1 MKKEQHYN
9 MVKILSERE
18 EFLVIGLTGRVGSGC
33 SEAADILCST
43 ISDLQMPS
51 IYPGDRGLQNDDER
65 DKRIIVRYFNAHW
78 LEFDLIRVRTIITT
92 FLLSD
97 MSGFCRELLKIKKDS
112 APGDLK
118 ETGKNAIEN
127 KLKELKRD
135 IQKLLDSK
143 IDSISKKCFE
153 DIKEYLC
160 NNIIEEMGTGNNISV
175 KYIKTLEYLE
185 EQLEEQK
192 TKEEKKSVTGEEN
205 KNTDETARIPDEKE
219 RIDYCKLGE
228 MQDNI
233 KELFRYLY
241 RDVLL
246 TKIEINKYDEKRK
259 YCEMVNKALYA
270 VSAIMADKWFYSQE
284 CSDIWTQLAD
294 IDAKLSN
301 IKEQNLDFYG
311 FVFVHD
317 IMPTMSSVIHEYV
330 TDAGSSNFTGLYQKY
345 GNCIRKFGE
354 VIFDQSKLKKKL
366 DEEQNNDIFA
376 IPRKI
381 NRFIKVL
388 RRPFSREFSRPTRV
402 VIDSIK
408 NNFEATYLRDRY
420 SAFYLFAIS
429 ADESTRIKRLVE
441 SSQKS
446 LNIEQIHHID
456 WNEYS
461 TIGQELYSKY
471 KKGKSVLT
479 KEEMEFCK
487 WIEKEDDIRSDLV
500 RKQAYEDKTHPFFLQ
515 GVKSC
520 IEHADV
526 FISNK
531 GVGNR
536 ENMLL
541 KRELVRYICLI
552 LYPGLVQPTPIER
565 CMQIAFTAK
574 ANSGCLSRQ
583 VGAVVTDKDY
593 NILSIGW
600 NDVPCGDISC
610 ARKNLRDL
618 CKMEDTNAYTR
629 YELDNAAFR
638 KRLPDKRLID
648 SQIGRLL
655 CGLPLRYC
663 FKDIH
668 TDAKNPMRSR
678 AMHGEEKALE
688 NCGKECEGGNL
699 FTTASPCEMCSKK
712 AKDHKIKKIYYIE
725 PYPGIS
731 EDQYSNSGDPDNI
744 AVHILFTGAIG
755 RAYTQM
761 YTPLMPHKDILEYL
775 GVKEYLGI

>member
-1 MKKEQHYN
+1 MIKEQHYN

-78 LEFDLIRVRTIITT
+78 LAFDLIQVRTIITS

-97 MSGFCRELLKIKKDS
+97 MSGFCEELLKIERNS
-112 APGDLK
+112 APGDQK
-118 ETGKNAIEN
+118 EDGENATVK
-127 KLKELKRD
+127 KLGELKAG
-135 IQKLLDSK
+135 IEKLLDSK
-143 IDSISKKCFE
+143 IKSILPKCF
-153 DIKEYLC
+153 DDVKKFIY
-160 NNIIEEMGTGNNISV
+160 NNIIEENSIGNDV
-175 KYIKTLEYLE
+175 AKKHIKTLEHLIK
-185 EQLEEQK
+185 QLEEQNK
-192 TKEEKKSVTGEEN
+192 KIKEIANYEEN
-205 KNTDETARIPDEKE
+205 EIIYENAQMIDEKAAS
-219 RIDYCKLGE
+219 DYSKLGSMKDE
-228 MQDNI
+228 I
-233 KELFRYLY
+233 EELFRYLY
-241 RDVLL
+241 KDVLL
-246 TKIEINKYDEKRK
+246 IIIEKNKYEEKRK
-259 YCEMVNKALYA
+259 YCEMINKALYA
-270 VSAIMADKWFYSQE
+270 VSAIIADKWFHIQKSG
-284 CSDIWTQLAD
+284 DIWTQLAD
-294 IDAKLSN
+294 IDIKLSN
-301 IKEQNLDFYG
+301 KRQQDLDFYS

-317 IMPTMSSVIHEYV
+317 IMPAMSSVIHKHL
-330 TDAGSSNFTGLYQKY
+330 TDIGSANFTGLYQKY

-354 VIFDQSKLKKKL
+354 IIFDQNKLKEKL
-366 DEEQNNDIFA
+366 NGEQNNDIFA

-408 NNFEATYLRDRY
+408 NSFEATYLRDRY

-429 ADESTRIKRLVE
+429 ADESTRIKRLME

-446 LNIEQIHHID
+446 LNLEQIHYID

-461 TIGQELYSKY
+461 TVGQELYSSY
-471 KKGKSVLT
+471 KDDKGVLT
-479 KEEMEFCK
+479 KEEKEFCK

-500 RKQAYEDKTHPFFLQ
+500 RKQAYKDKTHPFFLQ
-515 GVKSC
+515 DVKSC
-520 IEHADV
+520 IENADV

-536 ENMLL
+536 ANMPL
-541 KRELVRYICLI
+541 KWELVRYICLI
-552 LYPGLVQPTPIER
+552 IYPGLVQPTPIER

-583 VGAVVTDKDY
+583 VGAVVTDKSH

-610 ARKNLRDL
+610 ARKNLKDL
-618 CKMEDTNAYTR
+618 CKLEDIKAYTH
-629 YELDNAAFR
+629 YELENVTFR
-638 KRLPDKRLID
+638 NRLPDKKLD
-648 SQIGRLL
+648 GSQIGKLL

-668 TDAKNPMRSR
+668 TEAKNPMRSR
-678 AMHGEEKALE
+678 SMHGEEKALE

-731 EDQYSNSGDPDNI
+731 EDQYSNSGDPENI
-744 AVHILFTGAIG
+744 AIHILFTGAIG

-775 GVKEYLGI
+775 GVKEYLEI